1 MAEFNVLGR
10 SHVRVDAMD
19 KVTGH
24 ATYAGDVYLPEM
36 LMCKVLTSARSH
48 ARIVSIDTSAAEGL
62 PGVRGVIT
70 GKDFPDVFFG
80 SGALRDRRVM
90 ARDEVFYVGEPVAAV
105 AAEDEMTAV
114 EALSL
119 IRIEYEDLERVV
131 DPVASL
137 IQAQGDGGAAPVIVH
152 SDLEDFEGYGFALG
166 GNNCT
171 MLDADRG
178 DVDAAFAEAGLIVE
192 ETYHTQAIN
201 QGFLEPMACVANV
214 EANGRLTVWASTQ
227 GPYQVRQQLASVLDM
242 PIGNIKIIAMELGGG
257 FGAKLRLALEAFPAL
272 LSMKTRRPV
281 KLVNTREETFTLNG
295 PRLETNIYLK
305 TAVTGEGIITA
316 REARSIFDVGAYLGA
331 GPNSGVGHGL
341 GAYNIPNFRLRSY
354 GVYTNKVYVG
364 SYRASGV
371 ADMTFAVESHMDV
384 IAHRLGLDP
393 LEFRRRNAL
402 KEGDVGVSGAR
413 IPANGLSEVLDALQE
428 KMALPPRRLTDDDR
442 RTEGADTT
450 DEKAG
455 SEPDAGKAARGV
467 GIAVGE
473 WRSGSGP
480 STASISVNE
489 DGTVGLLTGSVDISG
504 SDTSLAQ
511 IAAEVL
517 GLEMEQVIVA
527 RRDTDLAPFTGP
539 SGGSRIVYSQGKAVQ
554 MAAEDA
560 RDKLLALA
568 ADRLG
573 VQADALGC
581 EGGAVYVIDNPPQ
594 SIGLGQLARM
604 SLSSRGGP
612 VVGTASL
619 SSMPYNP
626 VFNAQAAEVLVDRE
640 TGQVRVTRF
649 VQAQDVGLAVNPMGV
664 EGQLEGGA
672 VQGIGRALSEE
683 IQIDPDSGQIRNPSL
698 ATYLM
703 PLALDMPEIEN
714 VLVEVP
720 SEDGPFGLRAVA
732 EPPGFGPP
740 AAIANAI
747 YDAVGVRIRTL
758 PLSPERVLAA
768 IQGREPEDYG
778 MDAEVLR
785 AAEI

>member
-1 MAEFNVLGR
+1 MAESDIRNFRVLGKN
-10 SHVRVDAMD
+10 HVRVDALD

-36 LMCKVLTSARSH
+36 LMCKVLTSTSSH
-48 ARIVSIDTSAAEGL
+48 ARIVSIDTSEAESL

-105 AAEDEMTAV
+105 AADDEVTAV

-119 IRIEYEDLERVV
+119 IRVEYEDLDIVV
-131 DPVASL
+131 DPLTAILPDSTE
-137 IQAQGDGGAAPVIVH
+137 VH
-152 SDLEDFEGYGFALG
+152 PDLPEFEGYGFALG

-178 DVDAAFAEAGLIVE
+178 DVDAAFAEADHIIE
-192 ETYHTQAIN
+192 ETYHTQPIN

-242 PIGNIKIIAMELGGG
+242 PIGNIKIVAMEMGGG

-272 LSMKTRRPV
+272 LAMKTHRPV

-305 TAVTGEGIITA
+305 TAVTNDGHITA
-316 REARSIFDVGAYLGA
+316 REGRSVFDVGAYLGA

-341 GAYNIPNFRLRSY
+341 GAYDIPNFRLRSY
-354 GVYTNKVYVG
+354 GVYTNKLYVG

-402 KEGDVGVSGAR
+402 KEGDVSVSGAR
-413 IPANGLSEVLDALQE
+413 LPRNGLAEVMDALKE
-428 KMALPPRRLTDDDR
+428 KMEQPQNGGASDSDGDRL
-442 RTEGADTT
+442 
-450 DEKAG
+450 
-455 SEPDAGKAARGV
+455 ARGV
-467 GIAVGE
+467 GVAVGE

-511 IAAEVL
+511 IAAEAL

-527 RRDTDLAPFTGP
+527 KRDTDLAPFTGP

-560 RDKLLALA
+560 RDKLLGLA

-573 VQADALGC
+573 VQADALEC
-581 EGGAVYVIDNPPQ
+581 EGGAVYVMDNPPQ
-594 SIGLGQLARM
+594 SIGLSQLARM

-612 VVGTASL
+612 IVGTASL

-626 VFNAQAAEVLVDRE
+626 VFNAQGAEVLVDRE

-683 IQIDPDSGQIRNPSL
+683 IQIDPDTGRVRNPSL

-703 PLALDMPEIEN
+703 PLAIDMPEIEN

-768 IQGREPEDYG
+768 IQGREPDDYG
-778 MDAEVLR
+778 MDVEALR
-785 AAEI
+785 AAEA

>member
-1 MAEFNVLGR
+1 MAEFNVLGKN
-10 SHVRVDAMD
+10 HVRVDALD

-36 LMCKVLTSARSH
+36 LMCKVLTSTRSH
-48 ARIVSIDTSAAEGL
+48 ARIVGIDTSQAEAL
-62 PGVRGVIT
+62 PGVRAVIT

-90 ARDEVFYVGEPVAAV
+90 ARDTVFYIGEPVAAV
-105 AAEDEMTAV
+105 AADDEMTAA

-119 IRIEYEDLERVV
+119 IDVEYDDLEAVV
-131 DPVASL
+131 DPLVSISAD
-137 IQAQGDGGAAPVIVH
+137 ATEVH
-152 SDLEDFEGYGFALG
+152 PDLPEFEGYGFALG

-178 DVDAAFAEAGLIVE
+178 DVDQAFQEADHIIE
-192 ETYHTQAIN
+192 ETYHTQPIN
-201 QGFLEPMACVANV
+201 QGFLEPMACVANL

-227 GPYQVRQQLASVLDM
+227 GPYQVRAQLASVLDM

-257 FGAKLRLALEAFPAL
+257 FGAKLRQALEAFPAM
-272 LSMKTRRPV
+272 LSIKTGRPV

-305 TAVTGEGIITA
+305 TAVTNDGKITA
-316 REARSIFDVGAYLGA
+316 REARSVFDVGAYLGA

-341 GAYNIPNFRLRSY
+341 GAYNISNFRLRSY

-384 IAHRLGLDP
+384 IAHKLGLDP
-393 LEFRRRNAL
+393 MEFRAKNAL
-402 KEGDVGVSGAR
+402 KEGDIGVSGAPLPR
-413 IPANGLSEVLDALQE
+413 HGLAEVMDALKD
-428 KMALPPRRLTDDDR
+428 KMDLPKKLDS
-442 RTEGADTT
+442 TER
-450 DEKAG
+450 E
-455 SEPDAGKAARGV
+455 ARGV
-467 GIAVGE
+467 GVAVGE

-489 DGTVGLLTGSVDISG
+489 DGTVSLLTGSVDISG

-511 IAAEVL
+511 IAAEVM
-517 GLEMEQVIVA
+517 GLELEQVIVA
-527 RRDTDLAPFTGP
+527 KRDTDLAPFTGP

-560 RDKLLALA
+560 RGKLLALA

-573 VQADALGC
+573 VQAEALEC
-581 EGGAVYVIDNPPQ
+581 QGGAVYVMDNPPQ
-594 SIGLGQLARM
+594 SMGLGQLARM

-612 VVGTASL
+612 IVGAASL

-626 VFNAQAAEVLVDRE
+626 VFNAQGAEVVVDRE

-683 IQIDPDSGQIRNPSL
+683 ILIDRDTGQVRNASL

-703 PLALDMPEIEN
+703 PLAVDMPPIET

-758 PLSPERVLAA
+758 PLSAERVLAA
-768 IQGREPEDYG
+768 LQGRDPDDYG
-778 MDAEVLR
+778 MDVEALR
-785 AAEI
+785 AAEA